1 MSSMRLL
8 TWMACSF
15 AAATLATASFAAT
28 PADELV
34 AREASWSKAMVAKD
48 MDALKDIIAPD
59 WIGQNQSGKQTTRAQ
74 LLESIASGEDKA
86 TSMTNHDVHVRIVGD
101 LAIVQGMDT
110 EVSTHKGASSSGTY
124 SWMDV
129 FQKRGGKW
137 VAIASQNTPLT
148 KH

>member
-1 MSSMRLL
+1 MRLL
-8 TWMACSF
+8 TWMACTI
-15 AAATLATASFAAT
+15 AASTLATASIAAT
-28 PADELV
+28 PSDELI
-34 AREASWSKAMVAKD
+34 AKEASWSKAMVAKD
-48 MDALKDIIAPD
+48 MTALKEIIAPD
-59 WIGQNQSGKQTTRAQ
+59 WIGQNQTGKQTTRAEF
-74 LLESIASGEDKA
+74 LASIASGEDKS

-101 LAIVQGMDT
+101 LAIVQGMDD

-137 VAIASQNTPLT
+137 VAIASQNTPVT